1 MDARTLIVVPTYN
14 EAANITE
21 LLRRVRRAVPDA
33 DVLVVDDASPDGTAE
48 LATAVSRDVG
58 SVTVLRRAGKSGLG
72 AAYRAG
78 FAWGIAR
85 GYDILVEIDADLS
98 HDPEV
103 VPRLLQAIRRGAD
116 LAIGSRYV
124 AGGAT
129 PDWPRSRRLLSR
141 SGNLYARCLLR
152 LAVSDATS
160 GLRAYRASALT
171 RAAFDATVA
180 SGYGFQIELTARVAR
195 NGGRIDEV
203 PIVFHDRA
211 RGTSK
216 MSTRIAVEALLLV
229 TKWALGDP
237 VLGWRGRRRN
247 ETRTPASIPGAVVGE
262 HEAA

>member
-1 MDARTLIVVPTYN
+1 MRSRTLIVVPTY
-14 EAANITE
+14 EEEANIVQ

-48 LATAVSRDVG
+48 LATEVG
-58 SVTVLRRAGKSGLG
+58 NVLGNVAVLRRAGKGGLG

-78 FAWGIAR
+78 FAWGIER
-85 GYDILVEIDADLS
+85 GYEVLVEIDADLS

-103 VPRLLQAIRRGAD
+103 LPRLLQAVRRGAD

-129 PDWPRSRRLLSR
+129 PDWARSRRWLSR
-141 SGNLYARCLLR
+141 AGNLYARVLLR
-152 LAVSDATS
+152 LGVNDATS
-160 GLRAYRASALT
+160 GLRAYRASALS
-171 RAAFDATVA
+171 RAAFDRTVA
-180 SGYGFQIELTARVAR
+180 TGYGFQIELTARVAR
-195 NGGRIDEV
+195 NGGRIDEA

-216 MSTRIAVEALLLV
+216 MSTRIAVEALVLV
-229 TKWALGDP
+229 TKWAARDFM
-237 VLGWRGRRRN
+237 RRRHAPAV
-247 ETRTPASIPGAVVGE
+247 TPAPAPHAAAGE

>member
-1 MDARTLIVVPTYN
+1 MRSRTLIVVPTYE
-14 EAANITE
+14 EAANIVE

-33 DVLVVDDASPDGTAE
+33 DVLVVDDASPDGTAD
-48 LATAVSRDVG
+48 LAAGVGDDVG
-58 SVTVLRRAGKSGLG
+58 NVAVLRRAGKAGLG

-78 FAWGIAR
+78 FAWGIER
-85 GYDILVEIDADLS
+85 GYDVLVEIDADLS

-124 AGGAT
+124 ARGAT
-129 PDWPRSRRLLSR
+129 PDWARSRRWLSR
-141 SGNLYARCLLR
+141 AGNLYARVLLR
-152 LAVSDATS
+152 LGVKDATS
-160 GLRAYRASALT
+160 GLRAYRAPVLS
-171 RAAFDATVA
+171 RAAFDRTVA

-216 MSTRIAVEALLLV
+216 MSTHIAVEALALV
-229 TKWALGDP
+229 TKWASRD
-237 VLGWRGRRRN
+237 VVRRQRH
-247 ETRTPASIPGAVVGE
+247 EPAVTSTPEPRAAAGE